1 MILLQLKQIILI
13 FVKIITSKLQRLEI
27 FFPIFISLSQVS
39 KEIGK
44 FMVKINMLSK
54 QLAKDEDQN
63 EETYKDVVDW
73 DSFSHVLPY
82 IVMATPAMLTKT
94 ETKFTKFMES
104 SPNNALI
111 RSVKS
116 PEVENNIVVLAT
128 LVLLSA
134 AFIQYCKK

>member
-1 MILLQLKQIILI
+1 MEKLLLVN
-13 FVKIITSKLQRLEI
+13 FSDSKF
-27 FFPIFISLSQVS
+27 FFPIFISLSQVP
-39 KEIGK
+39 KEIVK

-54 QLAKDEDQN
+54 RLAKDVDKN

-73 DSFSHVLPY
+73 DSFAQVLPY

-94 ETKFTKFMES
+94 ETKFTTFMES

-111 RSVKS
+111 RRVKS

-128 LVLLSA
+128 LVLSSA